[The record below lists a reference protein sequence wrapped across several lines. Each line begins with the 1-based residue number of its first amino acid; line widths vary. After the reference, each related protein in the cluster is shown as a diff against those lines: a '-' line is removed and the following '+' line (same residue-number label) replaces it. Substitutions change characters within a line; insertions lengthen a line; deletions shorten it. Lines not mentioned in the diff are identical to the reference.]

1 LIGQVVCSSRIFSTG
16 AIVFLAPIIT
26 LQINEGGARMMR
38 NLKLII
44 AALVIP
50 AVIVSGAM
58 AGEVEV
64 LHWWTSGGEAAA
76 VQELQKMLQSEGHT
90 WKDFAVAGGA
100 GANAMTALKSRAV
113 SGNPPTAAQVK
124 GPQIQEWAAL
134 GVLTNLDDVAQAEGW
149 DKLVPK
155 VVADIMKYD
164 GHWVAVPVNVHRINW
179 MWCNPAVFEKAKAQ
193 YPRTWDEFFA
203 ACEKIKQAGL
213 IPVAFGGQAW
223 QEATAWE
230 SIVAGV
236 GGTAFYQ
243 KALVQA
249 DAQALTSDTMI
260 KSLEIF
266 KKIKAYTDKNAPGR
280 DWNLATAMVIK
291 GEAAMQFMGDWAKG
305 EFTAAGKVPGKDYDA
320 LTVPGTDQAFL
331 FNVDSFIM
339 FEVKDTQA
347 KAAQKAMARLILS
360 PEFQVTFNVNKGSI
374 PVRSGIAE
382 TPFDAV
388 AIDAMKD
395 FAATAKSGGLMPS
408 MAHEMAVS
416 PAVRGAMFD
425 VVTNYYNS
433 SMSAAE
439 AAQKLAAAVQEAQM

>member
-1 LIGQVVCSSRIFSTG
+1 
-16 AIVFLAPIIT
+16 
-26 LQINEGGARMMR
+26 
-38 NLKLII
+38 
-44 AALVIP
+44 
-50 AVIVSGAM
+50 M

-76 VQELQKMLQSEGHT
+76 VQELQKMLQNEGHT
-90 WKDFAVAGGA
+90 WRDFAVAGGA

-134 GVLTNLDDVAQAEGW
+134 GVLTNLDDVAQAESW
-149 DKLVPK
+149 DKLVPG
-155 VVADIMKYD
+155 VVADIMKYE

-179 MWCNPAVFEKAKAQ
+179 LWCNPAVFQKAGAQ
-193 YPRTWDEFFA
+193 YPKTWDEFFA
-203 ACEKIKQAGL
+203 ACEKIQKAGL
-213 IPVAFGGQAW
+213 IPVGFGGQAW

-236 GGTAFYQ
+236 GGTDFYKKTLIQ
-243 KALVQA
+243 ADEQALASETMVKAL
-249 DAQALTSDTMI
+249 D
-260 KSLEIF
+260 IF
-266 KKIKAYTDKNAPGR
+266 KRIKPYTDKNAPGR
-280 DWNLATAMVIK
+280 DWNLATTMVIK

-320 LTVPGTDQAFL
+320 LTVPGTADAFL

-339 FEVKDTQA
+339 FEVKDPAA

-360 PEFQVTFNVNKGSI
+360 PDFQVAFNVNKGSI
-374 PVRSGIAE
+374 PVRAGIAE

-388 AIDAMKD
+388 AIASMKD
-395 FAATAKSGGLMPS
+395 FEATAKSGGLMPS

-425 VVTNYYNS
+425 VITNFYNS
-433 SMSAAE
+433 DMSAAD
-439 AAQKLAAAVQEAQM
+439 AAQRLADAVREAKM

>member
-1 LIGQVVCSSRIFSTG
+1 L
-16 AIVFLAPIIT
+16 
-26 LQINEGGARMMR
+26 
-38 NLKLII
+38 
-44 AALVIP
+44 
-50 AVIVSGAM
+50 
-58 AGEVEV
+58 
-64 LHWWTSGGEAAA
+64 
-76 VQELQKMLQSEGHT
+76 
-90 WKDFAVAGGA
+90 
-100 GANAMTALKSRAV
+100 
-113 SGNPPTAAQVK
+113 
-124 GPQIQEWAAL
+124 
-134 GVLTNLDDVAQAEGW
+134 
-149 DKLVPK
+149 
-155 VVADIMKYD
+155 
-164 GHWVAVPVNVHRINW
+164 
-179 MWCNPAVFEKAKAQ
+179 
-193 YPRTWDEFFA
+193 A

>member
-1 LIGQVVCSSRIFSTG
+1 MIRS
-16 AIVFLAPIIT
+16 
-26 LQINEGGARMMR
+26 ARLM
-38 NLKLII
+38 
-44 AALVIP
+44 LVLLVLMAGFISP
-50 AVIVSGAM
+50 AVS
-58 AGEVEV
+58 GEVEV

-76 VQELQKMLQSEGHT
+76 VQELQKMLKSEGHT

-100 GANAMTALKSRAV
+100 GANAMTALKSRAM

-124 GPQIQEWAAL
+124 GPQIQEWAEL

-179 MWCNPAVFEKAKAQ
+179 MWCNPAVFKKANAQ

-213 IPVAFGGQAW
+213 IPVGFGGQAW

-236 GGTAFYQ
+236 GGAAFYQ

-249 DAQALTSDTMI
+249 DEQALSSDTMI
-260 KSLEIF
+260 KALEIF
-266 KKIKAYTDKNAPGR
+266 KRIKEYTDKNAPGR

-305 EFTAAGKVPGKDYDA
+305 EFTAAGKIPGKDYDA
-320 LTVPGTDQAFL
+320 LTVPGTDKEFL

-339 FEVKDTQA
+339 FEVKDAKA

-360 PEFQVTFNVNKGSI
+360 PDFQVTFNVNKGSI
-374 PVRSGIAE
+374 PVRSGIPE
-382 TPFDAV
+382 KPFDAV
-388 AIDAMKD
+388 AINSMED

-425 VVTNYYNS
+425 VVTNFYNS
-433 SMSAAE
+433 NMSAAE
-439 AAQKLAAAVQEAQM
+439 AAQKLAATVKEAKM

>member
-1 LIGQVVCSSRIFSTG
+1 MLRNVQWFIVISVL
-16 AIVFLAPIIT
+16 AITFVA
-26 LQINEGGARMMR
+26 N
-38 NLKLII
+38 
-44 AALVIP
+44 
-50 AVIVSGAM
+50 AM

-76 VQELQKMLQSEGHT
+76 VQELQKMLQNEGHT
-90 WKDFAVAGGA
+90 WRDFAVAGGA

-124 GPQIQEWAAL
+124 GPQIQEWAQL
-134 GVLTNLDDVAQAEGW
+134 GVLTNIDDVAQAEGW
-149 DKLVPK
+149 DTLVPG
-155 VVADIMKYD
+155 VVADIMKYE

-179 MWCNPAVFEKAKAQ
+179 LWCNPAVFQKAGAQ
-193 YPRTWDEFFA
+193 YPRTWEDFFA
-203 ACEKIKQAGL
+203 ACEKIKQAGF
-213 IPVAFGGQAW
+213 IPIAFGGQPW

-236 GGTAFYQ
+236 GGPEFY
-243 KALVQA
+243 KKTLIQA
-249 DAQALTSDTMI
+249 DEPALASDTMVKALDIFKRI
-260 KSLEIF
+260 KS
-266 KKIKAYTDKNAPGR
+266 YTDKNAPGR
-280 DWNLATAMVIK
+280 DWNLATTMVIK

-320 LTVPGTDQAFL
+320 LTVPGTADAFL

-339 FEVKDTQA
+339 FAVNDPAA

-360 PEFQVTFNVNKGSI
+360 PDFQVAFNVSKGSI
-374 PVRSGIAE
+374 PVRAGIAE

-388 AIDAMKD
+388 AIASMKD
-395 FAATAKSGGLMPS
+395 FEATAKSGGLMPS

-425 VVTNYYNS
+425 VITNFYNS
-433 SMSAAE
+433 AMPAAD
-439 AAQKLAAAVQEAQM
+439 AAQKLADAVREAKM

>member
-1 LIGQVVCSSRIFSTG
+1 MMHIARGIIGILAAIAVCTS
-16 AIVFLAPIIT
+16 
-26 LQINEGGARMMR
+26 
-38 NLKLII
+38 I
-44 AALVIP
+44 AL
-50 AVIVSGAM
+50 

-76 VQELQKMLQSEGHT
+76 VQELQKMLQKEGHT

-124 GPQIQEWAAL
+124 GPQIQEWAEL

-149 DKLVPK
+149 DAMVPK

-179 MWCNPAVFEKAKAQ
+179 MWCNPDVFKKAGVP
-193 YPRTWDEFFA
+193 YPQTWDDFFA
-203 ACEKIKQAGL
+203 ACEKIRQAGF
-213 IPVAFGGQAW
+213 IPVAFGGQPW

-243 KALVQA
+243 QTLVAADEAALASPTMVKALET
-249 DAQALTSDTMI
+249 L
-260 KSLEIF
+260 
-266 KKIKAYTDKNAPGR
+266 KKIKTYTDKNAPGR

-305 EFTAAGKVPGKDYDA
+305 EFTAAGKVPGQDYDA
-320 LTVPGTDQAFL
+320 ITVPGTKDAFL

-339 FEVKDTQA
+339 FDVKDPAAQ
-347 KAAQKAMARLILS
+347 AAQKAMARLILS
-360 PEFQVTFNVNKGSI
+360 PDFQVAFNVNKGSI
-374 PVRSGIAE
+374 PVRSGISE
-382 TPFDAV
+382 KPFDAV
-388 AIDAMKD
+388 AVASMAD
-395 FAATAKSGGLMPS
+395 FEATAQSGGLMPS

-416 PAVRGAMFD
+416 PVVRGAMFD
-425 VVTNYYNS
+425 VVTNFYNS
-433 SMSAAE
+433 DMSAEE
-439 AAQKLAAAVQEAQM
+439 AARQLAAAVREAKM

>member
-1 LIGQVVCSSRIFSTG
+1 MLRNVKWIIVVAVL
-16 AIVFLAPIIT
+16 AITFVA
-26 LQINEGGARMMR
+26 N
-38 NLKLII
+38 
-44 AALVIP
+44 
-50 AVIVSGAM
+50 AV

-76 VQELQKMLQSEGHT
+76 VQELQKMLQNEGHT
-90 WKDFAVAGGA
+90 WRDFAVAGGA

-134 GVLTNLDDVAQAEGW
+134 GVLTNLDDVAQAESW
-149 DKLVPK
+149 DKLVPG
-155 VVADIMKYD
+155 VVADIMKYE

-179 MWCNPAVFEKAKAQ
+179 LWCNPAVFQKAGAQ
-193 YPRTWDEFFA
+193 YPKTWDEFFA
-203 ACEKIKQAGL
+203 ACEKIQKAGL
-213 IPVAFGGQAW
+213 IPVGFGGQAW

-236 GGTAFYQ
+236 GGPEFY
-243 KALVQA
+243 KKTLIQA
-249 DAQALTSDTMI
+249 DEQALASDTMV
-260 KSLEIF
+260 KALDIF
-266 KKIKAYTDKNAPGR
+266 KRIKPYTDKNAPGR
-280 DWNLATAMVIK
+280 DWNLATTMVIK

-305 EFTAAGKVPGKDYDA
+305 EFTAAGKIPGKDYDA
-320 LTVPGTDQAFL
+320 LTVPGTANAFL

-339 FEVKDTQA
+339 FEVKDPAA

-360 PEFQVTFNVNKGSI
+360 PDFQVAFNVNKGSI
-374 PVRSGIAE
+374 PVRSGISE

-388 AIDAMKD
+388 AIASMKD
-395 FAATAKSGGLMPS
+395 FEATAKSGGLMPS

-425 VVTNYYNS
+425 VITNFYNS
-433 SMSAAE
+433 DMSAAD
-439 AAQKLAAAVQEAQM
+439 AAQKLAAAVREAKM

>member
-1 LIGQVVCSSRIFSTG
+1 MIRTMKWI
-16 AIVFLAPIIT
+16 AILLAAMV
-26 LQINEGGARMMR
+26 L
-38 NLKLII
+38 
-44 AALVIP
+44 AASP
-50 AVIVSGAM
+50 AI

-76 VQELQKMLQSEGHT
+76 VQELQKMLQTEGHT

-124 GPQIQEWAAL
+124 GPQIQEWAGL
-134 GVLTNLDDVAQAEGW
+134 GVLTSLDDVAQAEGW
-149 DKLVPK
+149 DKTVPK
-155 VVADIMKYD
+155 VVADIMKYE

-179 MWCNPAVFEKAKAQ
+179 MWCNPEVFKKANAE
-193 YPRTWDEFFA
+193 YPKTWDEFFA

-230 SIVAGV
+230 SIVASV
-236 GGTAFYQ
+236 GGPEFYV
-243 KALVQA
+243 KTLVQA
-249 DAQALTSDTMI
+249 DEQALASSTMVNA
-260 KSLEIF
+260 LEIF
-266 KKIKAYTDKNAPGR
+266 KKIKSYTDKNAPGR

-291 GEAAMQFMGDWAKG
+291 GEAGMQFMGDWAKG

-320 LTVPGTDQAFL
+320 LTVPGTDNAFL

-339 FEVKDTQA
+339 FEVKDAQD

-360 PEFQVTFNVNKGSI
+360 PDFQVAFNVNKGSI
-374 PVRSGIAE
+374 PVRSGISE
-382 TPFDAV
+382 KPFDAV
-388 AIDAMKD
+388 AIDAMQD
-395 FAATAKSGGLMPS
+395 FAATAQSGGLMPS
-408 MAHEMAVS
+408 MAHEMAVA

-425 VVTNYYNS
+425 VVTNFYNS
-433 SMSAAE
+433 DMTAQE
-439 AAQKLAAAVQEAQM
+439 AAQKLAAAVKEAKM

>member
-1 LIGQVVCSSRIFSTG
+1 MLRKVKWIIVISVL
-16 AIVFLAPIIT
+16 AITFVA
-26 LQINEGGARMMR
+26 N
-38 NLKLII
+38 
-44 AALVIP
+44 
-50 AVIVSGAM
+50 AM

-76 VQELQKMLQSEGHT
+76 VQELQKMLQNEGHT
-90 WKDFAVAGGA
+90 WRDFAVAGGA

-134 GVLTNLDDVAQAEGW
+134 GVLTNLDDVARAESW
-149 DKLVPK
+149 DKLVPG
-155 VVADIMKYD
+155 VVADIMKYE

-179 MWCNPAVFEKAKAQ
+179 LWCNPAVFQKAGAQ
-193 YPRTWDEFFA
+193 YPKTWDEFFA
-203 ACEKIKQAGL
+203 ACEKIQKAGL
-213 IPVAFGGQAW
+213 IPVGFGGQAW

-236 GGTAFYQ
+236 GGTDFYKKTLIQ
-243 KALVQA
+243 ADEQALASETMVKAL
-249 DAQALTSDTMI
+249 D
-260 KSLEIF
+260 IF
-266 KKIKAYTDKNAPGR
+266 KRIKPYTDKNAPGR
-280 DWNLATAMVIK
+280 DWNLATTMVIK

-320 LTVPGTDQAFL
+320 LTVPGTADAFL

-339 FEVKDTQA
+339 FEVKDPAA

-360 PEFQVTFNVNKGSI
+360 PDFQVAFNVNKGSI
-374 PVRSGIAE
+374 PVRAGIAE

-388 AIDAMKD
+388 AIASMKD
-395 FAATAKSGGLMPS
+395 FEATAKSGGLMPS

-425 VVTNYYNS
+425 VITNFYNS
-433 SMSAAE
+433 DMSAAD
-439 AAQKLAAAVQEAQM
+439 AAQKLADAVREAKM

>member
-1 LIGQVVCSSRIFSTG
+1 MLRKVKWIIVISVL
-16 AIVFLAPIIT
+16 AITFVANAT
-26 LQINEGGARMMR
+26 
-38 NLKLII
+38 
-44 AALVIP
+44 
-50 AVIVSGAM
+50 

-76 VQELQKMLQSEGHT
+76 VQELQKMLQNEGHT
-90 WKDFAVAGGA
+90 WRDFAVAGGA

-134 GVLTNLDDVAQAEGW
+134 GVLTNLDDVAQAESW
-149 DKLVPK
+149 DKLVPG
-155 VVADIMKYD
+155 VVADIMKYE

-179 MWCNPAVFEKAKAQ
+179 LWCNPAVFQKAGAQ
-193 YPRTWDEFFA
+193 YPKTWDEFFA
-203 ACEKIKQAGL
+203 ACEKIQKAGL
-213 IPVAFGGQAW
+213 IPVGFGGQAW

-236 GGTAFYQ
+236 GGPEFYKKTLIQ
-243 KALVQA
+243 ADEQALASETMVKAL
-249 DAQALTSDTMI
+249 D
-260 KSLEIF
+260 IF
-266 KKIKAYTDKNAPGR
+266 KRIKPYTDKNAPGR
-280 DWNLATAMVIK
+280 DWNLATTMVIK

-320 LTVPGTDQAFL
+320 LTVPGTADAFL

-339 FEVKDTQA
+339 FEVKDPAA

-360 PEFQVTFNVNKGSI
+360 PDFQVAFNVNKGSI
-374 PVRSGIAE
+374 PVRAGIAE

-388 AIDAMKD
+388 AIASMKD
-395 FAATAKSGGLMPS
+395 FEATAKSGGLMPS

-425 VVTNYYNS
+425 VITNFYNS
-433 SMSAAE
+433 DMSAAD
-439 AAQKLAAAVQEAQM
+439 AAQKLADAVREAKM

>member
-1 LIGQVVCSSRIFSTG
+1 MLCNVKRIIVISVF
-16 AIVFLAPIIT
+16 AIAFVANAT
-26 LQINEGGARMMR
+26 
-38 NLKLII
+38 
-44 AALVIP
+44 
-50 AVIVSGAM
+50 

-76 VQELQKMLQSEGHT
+76 VQELQKMLQKEGHT

-124 GPQIQEWAAL
+124 GPQIQEWAQL
-134 GVLTNLDDVAQAEGW
+134 GVLTNIDDVAQAEGW
-149 DKLVPK
+149 DTLVPR
-155 VVADIMKYD
+155 VVADIMKYE

-179 MWCNPAVFEKAKAQ
+179 MWCNPAVFKKAGAQ
-193 YPRTWDEFFA
+193 YPRTWDDFFA
-203 ACEKIKQAGL
+203 ACDKIKQAGF
-213 IPVAFGGQAW
+213 IPVAFGGQPW
-223 QEATAWE
+223 QEATVWE

-236 GGTAFYQ
+236 GGPGFYQ
-243 KALVQA
+243 QALVEA
-249 DAQALTSDTMI
+249 DEQALASSTMVEAL
-260 KSLEIF
+260 KIF
-266 KKIKAYTDKNAPGR
+266 KKIKPFTDKNAPGR

-320 LTVPGTDQAFL
+320 LPAPGTMDVFL

-339 FEVKDTQA
+339 FEVKDPAA

-360 PEFQVTFNVNKGSI
+360 PDFQVAFNVNKGSI
-374 PVRSGIAE
+374 PVRSGISEA
-382 TPFDAV
+382 PFDAV
-388 AIDAMKD
+388 AVASMTA
-395 FAATAKSGGLMPS
+395 FEATASYGGLLPS

-425 VVTNYYNS
+425 VITNFYNS
-433 SMSAAE
+433 DMPAAD
-439 AAQKLAAAVQEAQM
+439 AAQKLAAAVREAKM

>member
-1 LIGQVVCSSRIFSTG
+1 MLRKVKWIIVISVL
-16 AIVFLAPIIT
+16 AITFVA
-26 LQINEGGARMMR
+26 N
-38 NLKLII
+38 
-44 AALVIP
+44 
-50 AVIVSGAM
+50 AM

-76 VQELQKMLQSEGHT
+76 VQELQKMLQNEGHT
-90 WKDFAVAGGA
+90 WRDFAVAGGA

-134 GVLTNLDDVAQAEGW
+134 GVLTNLDDVAQAESW
-149 DKLVPK
+149 DKLVPG
-155 VVADIMKYD
+155 VVADIMKYE

-179 MWCNPAVFEKAKAQ
+179 LWCNPAVFQKAGAQ
-193 YPRTWDEFFA
+193 YPKTWDEFFA
-203 ACEKIKQAGL
+203 ACEKIQKAGL
-213 IPVAFGGQAW
+213 IPVGFGGQAW

-236 GGTAFYQ
+236 GGTDFYKKTLIQ
-243 KALVQA
+243 ADEQALASETMVKAL
-249 DAQALTSDTMI
+249 D
-260 KSLEIF
+260 IF
-266 KKIKAYTDKNAPGR
+266 KRIKPYTDKNAPGR
-280 DWNLATAMVIK
+280 DWNLATTMVIK

-320 LTVPGTDQAFL
+320 LTVPGTADAFL

-339 FEVKDTQA
+339 FEVRDPAA

-360 PEFQVTFNVNKGSI
+360 PDFQVAFNVNKGSI
-374 PVRSGIAE
+374 PVRAGIAE

-388 AIDAMKD
+388 AIASMKD
-395 FAATAKSGGLMPS
+395 FEATAKSGGLMPS

-425 VVTNYYNS
+425 VITNFYNS
-433 SMSAAE
+433 DMSAAD
-439 AAQKLAAAVQEAQM
+439 AAQKLADAVREAKM